1 VGALLRG
8 RPIYARYVEQERER
22 VLSSTDEI
30 KSALEDMH
38 YLPRFS
44 IVVDAEAGGS
54 TLASIRGQIYQE
66 FDIVA
71 PGDPLSGDFLVFVQS
86 GQTLEP
92 DALVELVFALNKGD
106 DIDLVYADED
116 FVSESGKYF
125 APFYKPDWSPD
136 YLETFNYVGF
146 SSVLSS
152 LCHSGVTSVW

>member
-86 GQTLEP
+86 GQTL
-92 DALVELVFALNKGD
+92 
-106 DIDLVYADED
+106 
-116 FVSESGKYF
+116 
-125 APFYKPDWSPD
+125 
-136 YLETFNYVGF
+136 
-146 SSVLSS
+146 
-152 LCHSGVTSVW
+152 